1 MAGNLEPYLP
11 TIAKKQHVK
20 NWMHLPYKIIQSLF
34 VPVPR
39 ITHSMWWWTGQCTQ
53 KARKSVDV
61 HIHARLLENK
71 SWLNAVVD
79 SKWSFLTGLQKRSDV
94 WQYQKAPFA
103 YQRRAGLN
111 LPPQKKCGVLCFEG
125 ANSFLLRFGK
135 KNLSTDLSRA
145 SPFPLFWARGKP
157 LSQHPSNFIDSE
169 SVEKSL

>member
-1 MAGNLEPYLP
+1 MAGNLEPYLL

-79 SKWSFLTGLQKRSDV
+79 SKWSFLTGLL
-94 WQYQKAPFA
+94 KAFRCLAIPKSTFCVSKKGGSKLA
-103 YQRRAGLN
+103 
-111 LPPQKKCGVLCFEG
+111 PQKKCGVLCFEG

-145 SPFPLFWARGKP
+145 APFPLFWARGKP